1 MSPTRLTLAT
11 LLLSMSLVACTTA
24 PKPVKPIQLY
34 SKKEVIQLSYCSE
47 LADTA
52 YYIASAKLKGRSKQ
66 ALINEFTQGQTAQ
79 IDINAVQR
87 IYSTDVDNAMDY
99 AINLFEQCAVKV
111 VNVSPTRI
119 KIANYC
125 AQKSIVASGAYAL
138 KQSGAPKM
146 DAYLEFASYKPTRP
160 YEVID
165 SIYDNNSRHQNPSE
179 GVWNA
184 CIDVMSE

>member
-11 LLLSMSLVACTTA
+11 LLLSINLVACTTA

-52 YYIASAKLKGRSKQ
+52 YYIASAKLNDRPKQ
-66 ALINEFTQGQTAQ
+66 ELINHFTTGATAQ
-79 IDINAVQR
+79 IDINAVER
-87 IYSTDVDNAMDY
+87 IYSISVDSAMDY
-99 AINLFEQCAVKV
+99 ATDLFEQCALKV

-119 KIANYC
+119 KVANFC
-125 AQKSIVASGAYAL
+125 AQKSIVASGTYEL

-146 DAYLEFASYKPTRP
+146 DAYLAFASYKPTRP

-165 SIYDNNSRHQNPSE
+165 SIYDNTSKAQNPSE
-179 GVWNA
+179 GVWDA